1 MVRKLFN
8 DLVTTL
14 DILPTSCTVDVC
26 INHPSTCVL
35 SGKVRIIAKRPCVY
49 KSLVLTVTGST
60 RVWLRQGAKTFKA
73 KQIFLQSSQQ
83 VVREPSLTRARSPST
98 SDTLDP
104 TVSAPEQQQQSIA
117 EIAEIARTGSGD
129 ELDDSSPITHMHR
142 EHPVVR
148 HATPPPE
155 EDQLALDTPAE
166 GPLSP
171 SVGSADAQ
179 MTPVLNQLVAGVN
192 DIEFSI
198 EFPSHVQP
206 KDDPESASNEMR
218 LSCLPSGPMKTTC
231 GVSSITYTLSAVL
244 VMSRRDIL
252 VNNNMS
258 TSIPFRVQNWQDSVD
273 GRQNEDHAYHG
284 KRRGKVEFQF
294 QVPKQLDTRRLHEL
308 QFWFQASWRTLS
320 DSLKVKEVQY
330 YLIEEEQQTFAT
342 RLAPHIYTTIISTTA
357 THDVSAHATPTN
369 TWDHLRTPIR
379 LQIPQPNTVLESS
392 SMPWPHP
399 LAISHK
405 LRVLIKFDQTAGRE
419 RDLQLSF
426 PILIHPTMDD
436 HGAPVHPLP
445 LDSIPARPRRRR
457 GRQLYGIESG
467 PMDADGEDDDDVLPL
482 PMYADREGTLLLMV
496 GEEIQETDLQGFEMD
511 ALGISTAV
519 GYPDQN
525 VPYSPSITSISS
537 SSPISPTQPGSSFV
551 MGHAPI
557 PGEQHTWTSM
567 SRPMSMMPSSS
578 EHASHFSAA
587 SRRFSSIESTADS
600 FLPPPYRF
608 PSVDEEPTSPTT
620 SVVSSSSVWET
631 HAPSPS
637 SPEGGSWLH
646 QYQSSS
652 HSLSS
657 APTPSRHR
665 ASSSEQGYSTSTR
678 ASFTPRI
685 TTLASTSSTIPNTID
700 SAAGPFATFYGG
712 MPSPPYEYEEDSSRS
727 AGRLGRG
734 SISTPLSL

>member
-14 DILPTSCTVDVC
+14 DILPTSSTVDVC

-49 KSLVLTVTGST
+49 KSLAITVTGST

-73 KQIFLQSSQQ
+73 KQTFLQTTQQ
-83 VVREPSLTRARSPST
+83 IVHEPSPRRGRSPST
-98 SDTLDP
+98 HDILDP
-104 TVSAPEQQQQSIA
+104 TLSASEQQQHQPA
-117 EIAEIARTGSGD
+117 PEIANAGSGD
-129 ELDDSSPITHMHR
+129 ELDDSSPITHIHH
-142 EHPVVR
+142 EHSVR
-148 HATPPPE
+148 HTTPPPE
-155 EDQLALDTPAE
+155 EDQLAPDALAE
-166 GPLSP
+166 AALPPSAAGSP
-171 SVGSADAQ
+171 DSQ
-179 MTPVLNQLVAGVN
+179 MAPVLNQLVAGVN
-192 DIEFSI
+192 DIEFTI
-198 EFPSHVQP
+198 EFPSHVP
-206 KDDPESASNEMR
+206 SKDDPESASNEMR

-231 GVSSITYTLSAVL
+231 GDSAITYTLSAVL

-258 TSIPFRVQNWQDSVD
+258 TSIPFRVQNWQDSID

-320 DSLKVKEVQY
+320 DSLRVKEVQY
-330 YLIEEEQQTFAT
+330 YLIEEEHQTFAT

-399 LAISHK
+399 LLVSHK
-405 LRVLIKFDQTAGRE
+405 LRVLIKFDQIDGRE

-445 LDSIPARPRRRR
+445 MDAVPTRRRRR

-467 PMDADGEDDDDVLPL
+467 PMDVDGEDDDDILPL

-511 ALGISTAV
+511 ALGISTAMS
-519 GYPDQN
+519 YPDQSM
-525 VPYSPSITSISS
+525 PYSPSITSITSS
-537 SSPISPTQPGSSFV
+537 PPISPTQTGSSFL
-551 MGHAPI
+551 MGPT
-557 PGEQHTWTSM
+557 PVQGEQHTWASA
-567 SRPMSMMPSSS
+567 SRPMSMMPSGS

-587 SRRFSSIESTADS
+587 SRRFSSIEGAADP

-637 SPEGGSWLH
+637 SPESASWLH
-646 QYQSSS
+646 QYQSSGR
-652 HSLSS
+652 SLPAAPATFRHRSS
-657 APTPSRHR
+657 A
-665 ASSSEQGYSTSTR
+665 SEQGYS
-678 ASFTPRI
+678 ASPRSLFTPRI
-685 TTLASTSSTIPNTID
+685 TTLASTSRAPNTID
-700 SAAGPFATFYGG
+700 PATGPFATFHGG

-734 SISTPLSL
+734 SQSTQLSL

>member
-14 DILPTSCTVDVC
+14 DILPTSSTVDVC

-49 KSLVLTVTGST
+49 KSLVITVTGST

-73 KQIFLQSSQQ
+73 KQTFLHSTQQ
-83 VVREPSLTRARSPST
+83 IVHEPSLRRVRSPSAF
-98 SDTLDP
+98 DIVDP
-104 TVSAPEQQQQSIA
+104 THAAP
-117 EIAEIARTGSGD
+117 EIARSGSGD
-129 ELDDSSPITHMHR
+129 ELDDSSPITHIHH
-142 EHPVVR
+142 EHSVR
-148 HATPPPE
+148 HTTPPPD
-155 EDQLALDTPAE
+155 EDPVASDILAEA
-166 GPLSP
+166 PLSP
-171 SVGSADAQ
+171 VAGSSEIQ
-179 MTPVLNQLVAGVN
+179 MAPVLNQLVAGVN
-192 DIEFSI
+192 DIEFTI
-198 EFPSHVQP
+198 EFPSHVQA
-206 KDDPESASNEMR
+206 KDDPESASSEVH
-218 LSCLPSGPMKTTC
+218 LSCLPSGPMKTTS
-231 GVSSITYTLSAVL
+231 GDSSITYTLSATL

-258 TSIPFRVQNWQDSVD
+258 TSIPFRVQNWQDAID
-273 GRQNEDHAYHG
+273 GRQNEEHAYHG

-320 DSLKVKEVQY
+320 DSLKVTEVQY
-330 YLIEEEQQTFAT
+330 YLIEEEHQRFAT
-342 RLAPHIYTTIISTTA
+342 RLAPYIYTTIISTTA

-369 TWDHLRTPIR
+369 TWDHLRTPLR

-399 LAISHK
+399 LIVSHK
-405 LRVLIKFDQTAGRE
+405 LRVLIKFDQSEGRE

-436 HGAPVHPLP
+436 YGAPVHPLP
-445 LDSIPARPRRRR
+445 MGSVPARPRRRR

-496 GEEIQETDLQGFEMD
+496 GEEVQETELEGYEID
-511 ALGISTAV
+511 ALGISTAM
-519 GYPDQN
+519 GYPDQSM
-525 VPYSPSITSISS
+525 PYSPSATSISS
-537 SSPISPTQPGSSFV
+537 SSPISPTPPGSSFL
-551 MGHAPI
+551 MRPTPI
-557 PGEQHTWTSM
+557 QGEQHTWTSM
-567 SRPMSMMPSSS
+567 SRPMSMMTSGS
-578 EHASHFSAA
+578 EHTNSFSAA
-587 SRRFSSIESTADS
+587 SRRFSSIETAADP

-608 PSVDEEPTSPTT
+608 PSVDEEPTSPAT

-637 SPEGGSWLH
+637 SPEGASWLH

-652 HSLSS
+652 RSIHAAPHQRSS
-657 APTPSRHR
+657 F
-665 ASSSEQGYSTSTR
+665 SEQGYSVSTR
-678 ASFTPRI
+678 PSFTPRI
-685 TTLASTSSTIPNTID
+685 TTLGSTSSNPSTLD
-700 SAAGPFATFYGG
+700 SATGPFATFHGG

-727 AGRLGRG
+727 TGRLGRG

>member
-14 DILPTSCTVDVC
+14 DILPTSSTVDVC
-26 INHPSTCVL
+26 VNHPSTCVL
-35 SGKVRIIAKRPCVY
+35 SGKIRIIAKRPCVY

-73 KQIFLQSSQQ
+73 KQTFLHSTQQ
-83 VVREPSLTRARSPST
+83 IVHDPCLRRGRSPSAF
-98 SDTLDP
+98 DILDP
-104 TVSAPEQQQQSIA
+104 TFSAPEQQRPQLIP
-117 EIAEIARTGSGD
+117 EIARTGSGD
-129 ELDDSSPITHMHR
+129 ELDDSSPITHTHH
-142 EHPVVR
+142 EHSVR
-148 HATPPPE
+148 HTTPPPE
-155 EDQLALDTPAE
+155 EHQLASDTLTGPPSSPAVGGLDSQT
-166 GPLSP
+166 
-171 SVGSADAQ
+171 
-179 MTPVLNQLVAGVN
+179 TPVLNQLVAGVN
-192 DIEFSI
+192 DIEFTI
-198 EFPSHVQP
+198 EFPSHVQV
-206 KDDPESASNEMR
+206 KDDPESASSEMR

-231 GVSSITYTLSAVL
+231 GDSSITYTLNAAL

-258 TSIPFRVQNWQDSVD
+258 TSIPFRLQSWQDSIE
-273 GRQNEDHAYHG
+273 GRHSEDHAYHG
-284 KRRGKVEFQF
+284 KRRGKIEFQF

-342 RLAPHIYTTIISTTA
+342 RLVPHIYTTIISTTA
-357 THDVSAHATPTN
+357 THDVSAQATPTN

-399 LAISHK
+399 LIVSHK

-445 LDSIPARPRRRR
+445 MDSVPVRPRRRR
-457 GRQLYGIESG
+457 GRHLYGIESAR
-467 PMDADGEDDDDVLPL
+467 MDVDGEDDDDILPL

-511 ALGISTAV
+511 ALGMSTTI
-519 GYPDQN
+519 GYPDRN
-525 VPYSPSITSISS
+525 MPYAPSITSISS
-537 SSPISPTQPGSSFV
+537 SPPTSSSPPSGSLWMGPTPVQ
-551 MGHAPI
+551 
-557 PGEQHTWTSM
+557 GEQHTWASM
-567 SRPMSMMPSSS
+567 SRPMSMMPSGSEYASS
-578 EHASHFSAA
+578 HASAP
-587 SRRFSSIESTADS
+587 SRRFSSIEGAADP
-600 FLPPPYRF
+600 FLPPPYRY

-620 SVVSSSSVWET
+620 SVMSSSSVWDT
-631 HAPSPS
+631 QAPSSS
-637 SPEGGSWLH
+637 SPEGISWLH
-646 QYQSSS
+646 QYQSSGR
-652 HSLSS
+652 SLPS
-657 APTPSRHR
+657 APSTPRHR
-665 ASSSEQGYSTSTR
+665 TSSSEQGYSAATRTS
-678 ASFTPRI
+678 STPRI
-685 TTLASTSSTIPNTID
+685 TTRASTSSTPHTID
-700 SAAGPFATFYGG
+700 SAAGPLATFYGG

-734 SISTPLSL
+734 SISTPLS

>member
-14 DILPTSCTVDVC
+14 DILPTSSTVDVC
-26 INHPSTCVL
+26 VNHPSTCVL

-49 KSLVLTVTGST
+49 KSLVITVTGST

-73 KQIFLQSSQQ
+73 KQIFLQSTQQ
-83 VVREPSLTRARSPST
+83 IVHEPSLRRGRSPST
-98 SDTLDP
+98 LDILDP
-104 TVSAPEQQQQSIA
+104 TLSAPEQLQQQSIP
-117 EIAEIARTGSGD
+117 EIARTGSGD
-129 ELDDSSPITHMHR
+129 ELDDSSPITHIHH
-142 EHPVVR
+142 EHSVR
-148 HATPPPE
+148 HTTPPPE
-155 EDQLALDTPAE
+155 EDQLASGTLAE
-166 GPLSP
+166 APLSP
-171 SVGSADAQ
+171 AVGSPDSQ
-179 MTPVLNQLVAGVN
+179 MAPVLNQLVAGVN
-192 DIEFSI
+192 DIEFTI
-198 EFPSHVQP
+198 EFPSHVQA
-206 KDDPESASNEMR
+206 KDDPESASSEMR

-231 GVSSITYTLSAVL
+231 GDSSITYTLSAAL

-258 TSIPFRVQNWQDSVD
+258 TSIPFRVQNWQDSID
-273 GRQNEDHAYHG
+273 GRHSEDHAYHG

-330 YLIEEEQQTFAT
+330 YLIEEEQQTFAA

-357 THDVSAHATPTN
+357 SHDVSAHATPTN

-399 LAISHK
+399 LLVSHK
-405 LRVLIKFDQTAGRE
+405 LRVLIKFDQTEGKE

-436 HGAPVHPLP
+436 HGSPVHPLP
-445 LDSIPARPRRRR
+445 MDSVPARPRRRR

-467 PMDADGEDDDDVLPL
+467 PMDADGEDDDDILPL

-496 GEEIQETDLQGFEMD
+496 GEEIQETDLQGFELD
-511 ALGISTAV
+511 ALGISTSM
-519 GYPDQN
+519 GYPDQS

-537 SSPISPTQPGSSFV
+537 SSPISPTPPGSSFLIGPTPV
-551 MGHAPI
+551 Q
-557 PGEQHTWTSM
+557 GEQHTWTSM
-567 SRPMSMMPSSS
+567 SRPVSMMPSTS
-578 EHASHFSAA
+578 EHASHFSVA
-587 SRRFSSIESTADS
+587 SRRFSSIESATDP

-631 HAPSPS
+631 HTPSPS
-637 SPEGGSWLH
+637 SPESASWLH
-646 QYQSSS
+646 QYQSSG

-657 APTPSRHR
+657 APATRRHR
-665 ASSSEQGYSTSTR
+665 ASASEQGYSASTR
-678 ASFTPRI
+678 SSFTPRI
-685 TTLASTSSTIPNTID
+685 TTLASTSSTPNTID

-734 SISTPLSL
+734 STSTPLSL